1 MLTNRPRL
9 DPIFMGE
16 AKVHV
21 EVRLDRP
28 FPQRAA
34 LEDEDG
40 SVFVVPTI
48 GGSSHNF
55 GTRFILC
62 QFR

>member
-40 SVFVVPTI
+40 SVFVVPVI
-48 GGSSHNF
+48 YSCLLAPIY
-55 GTRFILC
+55 RDVKWA
-62 QFR
+62 